1 MYHVTLIVRITV
13 FSDFTLQTEQFP
25 EMYMIEKDLHLVIAI
40 LAISFALVITILLG
54 VVVVT
59 CRYFRYVMMFLSR
72 TEFLY
77 FATNFNELPTLVLSI
92 DDQLSRNTMGPC
104 TCFTTKTVL
113 LMNKT
118 SKFRIYNEN
127 SVINYRFIVKW
138 IKACT
143 KICLNFLKSLEYS
156 FNKLGFLKMLG
167 KVWNVATC
175 F

>member
-72 TEFLY
+72 TEFFVLY
-77 FATNFNELPTLVLSI
+77 YELQWITDSCSFYRRSALKEH
-92 DDQLSRNTMGPC
+92 NGPVYL
-104 TCFTTKTVL
+104 FHDEDSSAYEQDK
-113 LMNKT
+113 
-118 SKFRIYNEN
+118 
-127 SVINYRFIVKW
+127 
-138 IKACT
+138 
-143 KICLNFLKSLEYS
+143 
-156 FNKLGFLKMLG
+156 
-167 KVWNVATC
+167 
-175 F
+175 

>member
-1 MYHVTLIVRITV
+1 MYHATLIVRITV

-59 CRYFRYVMMFLSR
+59 CRYFRYVMVFLSR

-92 DDQLSRNTMGPC
+92 DDQL
-104 TCFTTKTVL
+104 
-113 LMNKT
+113 
-118 SKFRIYNEN
+118 
-127 SVINYRFIVKW
+127 
-138 IKACT
+138 
-143 KICLNFLKSLEYS
+143 
-156 FNKLGFLKMLG
+156 
-167 KVWNVATC
+167 
-175 F
+175 

>member
-1 MYHVTLIVRITV
+1 MYINTCIYRTSKGIIRSQQFFKCYFGICWCSVKIACYKLSYFMYHVTLIVRITV

-59 CRYFRYVMMFLSR
+59 CRYFRYVMVFLSR

-92 DDQLSRNTMGPC
+92 DDQL
-104 TCFTTKTVL
+104 
-113 LMNKT
+113 
-118 SKFRIYNEN
+118 
-127 SVINYRFIVKW
+127 
-138 IKACT
+138 
-143 KICLNFLKSLEYS
+143 
-156 FNKLGFLKMLG
+156 
-167 KVWNVATC
+167 
-175 F
+175 